1 MSKTAV
7 NPIGRKMARECTA
20 VRLRLLNR
28 VVTHL
33 YDEAL
38 RPLGLKV
45 SQLNILVVTANL
57 ELARPADVCRIL
69 HLEASTLSRNL
80 ERMRASG
87 WVETVAGEDARSQ
100 PFRLTPAGKR
110 ILEQAASAWEQGQR
124 SANDLLGRSFLA
136 SLDQITRKLGLG
148 AGEV

>member
-1 MSKTAV
+1 M
-7 NPIGRKMARECTA
+7 NPIRKKMARECTA

-28 VVTHL
+28 VVTNL
-33 YDEAL
+33 YDETL

-57 ELARPADVCRIL
+57 ALARPAEVCRIL

-124 SANDLLGRSFLA
+124 SANDLLGKSFLA